1 MEIGAYNI
9 EIWEPASDSDGQEY
23 YPVIIELFD
32 DCDWIGKKRVYVRN
46 TMTSSELRRLIQ
58 SNRFI
63 VAQLFAM
70 AKNQKVTLVQAVGII
85 KHI

>member
-23 YPVIIELFD
+23 YPVIELFD
-32 DCDWIGKKRVYVRN
+32 DCDWVGKKRVYVRN

-58 SNRFI
+58 ANRFI

-70 AKNQKVTLVQAVGII
+70 TKNQKVTLVQAVGII